1 MAHDENTE
9 AYRKYG
15 SEPFFP
21 HHVLR
26 QTIQFLVVFALLILL
41 SSLAPGPM
49 LPQADPFDA
58 PANVKP
64 DWYFLSAY
72 QFLKL
77 SEKLSFLGEWAPRV
91 VGVLVQGLGAM
102 AVWFLPFWDRNPE
115 RHPSRR
121 PHALRIGIGVTFFL
135 LVMTLWGHFS

>member
-1 MAHDENTE
+1 MAPYENLE
-9 AYRKYG
+9 AYKKYG

-26 QTIQFLVVFALLILL
+26 QAIQFLVVFALLVLL

-49 LPQADPFDA
+49 LPKADPFDA

-72 QFLKL
+72 QFLKVT
-77 SEKLSFLGEWAPRV
+77 EKLSFLGQWAPRV
-91 VGVLVQGLGAM
+91 LGVLVQGLGAM

-115 RHPSRR
+115 RHPSGR
-121 PHALRIGIGVTFFL
+121 PLAIRIGIGVTFFL
-135 LVMTLWGHFS
+135 LAMTLWGHFS

>member
-1 MAHDENTE
+1 MARYDNRE

-26 QTIQFLVVFALLILL
+26 QAIQFLAIFALLILL

-49 LPQADPFDA
+49 LPKADPFDA

-72 QFLKL
+72 QFLKVT
-77 SEKLSFLGEWAPRV
+77 ERLSFLGEWAPKV
-91 VGVLVQGLGAM
+91 IGVLVQGLGAM
-102 AVWFLPFWDRNPE
+102 AVWFL
-115 RHPSRR
+115 
-121 PHALRIGIGVTFFL
+121 
-135 LVMTLWGHFS
+135 